1 VAQRKLGSGPREAAL
16 MTHAKQVKRA
26 IWDMKLLIVQ
36 YVEFYFI
43 AYTKSNFTINYN
55 VDIEPL
61 YTLTH

>member
-1 VAQRKLGSGPREAAL
+1 